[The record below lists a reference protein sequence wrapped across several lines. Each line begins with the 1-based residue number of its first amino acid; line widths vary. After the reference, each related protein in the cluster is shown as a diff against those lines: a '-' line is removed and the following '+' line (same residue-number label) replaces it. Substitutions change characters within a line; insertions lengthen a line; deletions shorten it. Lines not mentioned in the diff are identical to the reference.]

1 MRLQW
6 SEIRA
11 RAAAFSE
18 RFKDARYEKGET
30 QTFYNEFFDCF
41 GVNRRQVA
49 TYEQRV
55 KNLPGDKRGFID
67 LFWPATL
74 IVEQK
79 SAGLDLRAASNQA
92 LDYYDWLPEAQRP
105 RYILICDFQRWH
117 LLDLE
122 NGREWPFRL
131 ANLKDH
137 VEAFAFILGVQP
149 RLNRRQSPA
158 NVKASRLMG
167 QLHEAL
173 AATNYTG
180 HDLEVLLVRLLFIL
194 FADDTG
200 IFDNKDQFQDL
211 IERRT
216 AADGSDLGRWLSDLF
231 EVLNTPYD
239 RRQVNLDADLA
250 EFPYVNGRLFE
261 ERIRMPAFD
270 NAMRGILLD
279 ACEFHWGDVSPA
291 IFGSLFESV
300 IDRITRR
307 KRGAHYTPEDAILR
321 LIGPLFLDELEAE
334 LDRAKALRSGR
345 DEALARLH
353 DRLAS
358 LTFLDPACGAG
369 NFLVV
374 AYRELRE
381 LERELIKERFL
392 RAGGVQPVADVSK
405 LSRLNVDQFFG
416 IEIDEFPA
424 RIAEVALWMTDHIA
438 NTRLGDDFGV
448 SSPRIPLVAAPGI
461 RHGDA
466 LEIDWNDVLPA
477 ERCAFVL
484 GNPPFVGAKNQS
496 DDQRA
501 QVRRIARLGGSGG
514 TLDYVAAWF
523 IRAGEYATRKALP
536 FKGGVGVG
544 DVGSGAGASPTPSPS
559 PEGEGRSVAPRI
571 GAPRIAFV
579 ATNSI
584 TQGEQVAQLW
594 PILFHRLRLEIAFA
608 HRTFA
613 WPGRAAVH
621 CVIVGLARAGEE
633 PAEKRLFS
641 YIDGKGEAVESAHG
655 ALTAYL
661 FDAKEAD
668 RHLVVKEEGRPLN
681 GAPRIIIGSKPI
693 DGGYLIFDAN
703 ERAKLL
709 LTEPEA
715 ERFLRPYIGSQEYI
729 NGGMRWILALQEV
742 GPGEWRTLPIVRDRV
757 AKVGSYR
764 RGEIPAFGK
773 DERKG
778 RPGLSSLALAE
789 TPTAFHVTV
798 IPSDSFLCIPEVS
811 SESRAYVPIGWLD
824 PPTVPSNLVRILP
837 EASAW
842 QFGILTS
849 AMHMA
854 WLRHIG
860 GRLESRYRYSIGLV
874 YNTFP
879 WPEATPAQ
887 RAKIEA
893 FAQAVLDARALPK
906 NATSSLADLYD
917 PDTMPPELR
926 KAHRDLDAAVDRL
939 YRARPFASDRE
950 RVEHLFPLYEA
961 MVQPTAAAPAANRRT
976 NRRVARK
983 R

>member
-18 RFKDARYEKGET
+18 RWQDAGYEKGET
-30 QTFYNEFFDCF
+30 QTFYNEFFECF

-55 KNLPGDKRGFID
+55 RNLPGDKRGFID
-67 LFWPATL
+67 LFWPGTL

-79 SAGLDLRAASNQA
+79 SAGRDLAAASEQA
-92 LDYYDWLPEAQRP
+92 LGYYEWLPEVQRP
-105 RYILICDFQRWH
+105 RYILTCDFQRWH

-122 NGREWPFRL
+122 EGREWSFRL
-131 ANLKDH
+131 ADLKDN
-137 VEAFAFILGVQP
+137 VEAFAFILGVRP

-158 NVKASRLMG
+158 NEKASRLMG

-173 AATNYTG
+173 AETNFAG
-180 HDLEVLLVRLLFIL
+180 HALEVLLVRLLFIL

-231 EVLNTPYD
+231 EVLNTDYPD
-239 RRQVNLDADLA
+239 RQSHLDADLA

-270 NAMRGILLD
+270 NAMRTILLD

-300 IDRITRR
+300 IDKVTRR
-307 KRGAHYTPEDAILR
+307 KQGAHYTPEDAILR
-321 LIGPLFLDELEAE
+321 LIGPLFLDDLHAE
-334 LDRAKALRSGR
+334 FERARALRSGR
-345 DEALARLH
+345 GEAFQRLH
-353 DRLAS
+353 DRLAG

-392 RAGGVQPVADVSK
+392 QAGMGRDTGVANAAT

-416 IEIDEFPA
+416 IEIDEFPSQ
-424 RIAEVALWMTDHIA
+424 IAQVALWMTDHIA
-438 NTRLGDDFGV
+438 NVRLGEDLGEAYA
-448 SSPRIPLVAAPGI
+448 RIPLVAAPGI
-461 RHGDA
+461 RRGDA
-466 LEIDWNDVLPA
+466 LEIDWNAVLPP
-477 ERCAFVL
+477 ERCSFVL

-496 DDQRA
+496 DFQRA
-501 QVRRIARLGGSGG
+501 QVRRIAQLGGSGG

-523 IRAGEYATRKALP
+523 ITAGTYAS
-536 FKGGVGVG
+536 GGH
-544 DVGSGAGASPTPSPS
+544 
-559 PEGEGRSVAPRI
+559 
-571 GAPRIAFV
+571 PRIAFV

-621 CVIVGLARAGEE
+621 CVIVGLARTGEE
-633 PAEKRLFS
+633 PAQKRLFS
-641 YIDGKGEAVESAHG
+641 YIDGKGEAIESAHG

-668 RHLVVKEEGRPLN
+668 QHLVVQETTRPLSPRPRVMFGN
-681 GAPRIIIGSKPI
+681 MPNDDGSLILAPNDRAALLQETPDIEPFVRRLLGAKDSI
-693 DGGYLIFDAN
+693 DGGVRYCLWLNDADP
-703 ERAKLL
+703 RVLRSSSIV
-709 LTEPEA
+709 A
-715 ERFLRPYIGSQEYI
+715 ER
-729 NGGMRWILALQEV
+729 LARNRAYRSASSRR
-742 GPGEWRTLPIVRDRV
+742 RTRELADYPAIF
-757 AKVGSYR
+757 
-764 RGEIPAFGK
+764 GEIRHTGEPYVLIPRHSSERRDYVPFGFSTGE
-773 DERKG
+773 DIAHDSCLFM
-778 RPGLSSLALAE
+778 PGSSLA
-789 TPTAFHVTV
+789 
-798 IPSDSFLCIPEVS
+798 D
-811 SESRAYVPIGWLD
+811 
-824 PPTVPSNLVRILP
+824 
-837 EASAW
+837 
-842 QFGILTS
+842 FGILTS

-860 GRLESRYRYSIGLV
+860 GRLKSDFRYSIGLV

-879 WPEATPAQ
+879 WPDTTPAQ
-887 RAKIEA
+887 RNKIEA
-893 FAQAVLDARALPK
+893 LEHAVIDARALPK

-917 PDTMPPELR
+917 PDTMPSELR
-926 KAHRDLDAAVDRL
+926 KAHRELDAAVDKL

-961 MVQPTAAAPAANRRT
+961 LVQPTAAAPRANRRT
-976 NRRVARK
+976 ARRVARRRK
-983 R
+983 S